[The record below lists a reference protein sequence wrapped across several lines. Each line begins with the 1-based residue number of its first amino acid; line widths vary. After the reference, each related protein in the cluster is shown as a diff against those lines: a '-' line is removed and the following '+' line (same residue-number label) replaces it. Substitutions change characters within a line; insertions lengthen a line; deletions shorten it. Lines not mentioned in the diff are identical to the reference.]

1 MPTMRLAQLLDAA
14 DDPDWVIA
22 GKCGI
27 HPSALSKYR
36 TGARSMPTK
45 HAQKLCEEL
54 GVSLDEIRGVVESAQ
69 LSPAD
74 CDPF

>member
-27 HPSALSKYR
+27 HPSALSRYR
-36 TGARSMPTK
+36 NGSRDMPTK
-45 HAQKLCEEL
+45 HAQKLAAEL
-54 GVSLDEIRGVVESAQ
+54 EVSLDEIRGVVTTPA
-69 LSPAD
+69 AD
-74 CDPF
+74 CVDPF